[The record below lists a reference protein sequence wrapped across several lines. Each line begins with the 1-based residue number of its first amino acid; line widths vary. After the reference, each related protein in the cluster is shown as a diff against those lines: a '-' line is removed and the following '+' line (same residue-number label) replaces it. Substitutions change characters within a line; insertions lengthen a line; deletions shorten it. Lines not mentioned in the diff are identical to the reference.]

1 MKRKQEKALIGYYF
15 ITDAEFSRRGNLSDV
30 KNAVLAGVRFIQ
42 YRSKGSCARRMCA
55 EAVKLRRLCRN
66 ATFLV
71 NDRVDVALASG
82 ADGVHLGQDD
92 FPCVLARRVLG
103 RKAIIGVTVHNL
115 KEAKKAETE
124 GADYVAA
131 SPIFFTTTK
140 KDAARP
146 VGVGLI
152 GELKR
157 HLCIPLVAVGGIN
170 LSNAK
175 EVVAA
180 GADGLCAVSAVV
192 ASSNVRSQIRRFQEL
207 FK

>member
-1 MKRKQEKALIGYYF
+1 
-15 ITDAEFSRRGNLSDV
+15 V
-30 KNAVLAGVRFIQ
+30 KNAVLAGVKFIQ
-42 YRSKGSCARRMCA
+42 YRNKDSAARQMCA
-55 EAVKLRRLCRN
+55 EAIKLRRLCRH
-66 ATFLV
+66 AALLV
-71 NDRVDVALASG
+71 NDRVDVAMASH

-92 FPCVLARRVLG
+92 LSCGLARRMLG
-103 RKAIIGVTVHNL
+103 RKAIIGVTVHDLN
-115 KEAKKAETE
+115 EAKIAESE
-124 GADYVAA
+124 GADYVAV

-146 VGVGLI
+146 VGLSLI

-157 HLCIPLVAVGGIN
+157 HLRIPLVAVGGIN

-192 ASSNVRSQIRRFQEL
+192 ASTNVRSQIRRFQEL